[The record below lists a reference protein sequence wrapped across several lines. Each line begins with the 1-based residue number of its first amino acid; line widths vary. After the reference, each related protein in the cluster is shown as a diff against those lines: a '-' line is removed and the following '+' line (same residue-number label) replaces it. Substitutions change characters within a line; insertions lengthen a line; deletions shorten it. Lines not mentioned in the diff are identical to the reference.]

1 MLPPAALPMRILLA
15 TALAAVTLGAAP
27 AGDAFIGT
35 ISDSMCAQ
43 SHASM
48 RMGPTDAA
56 CTDACIEEHG
66 ASYVL
71 MVAGHVYWL
80 SDQRAPKA
88 FAGKKVKVV
97 GTLDTRTGTIAV
109 ISIAV
114 G

>member
-1 MLPPAALPMRILLA
+1 MRTVLA

-27 AGDAFIGT
+27 ASETFVGT

-71 MVAGHVYWL
+71 VDADHVYRL
-80 SDQRAPKA
+80 SDQRLPKA
-88 FAGKKVKVV
+88 FAGNKVTVV
-97 GTLDTRTGTIAV
+97 GTLDTRTGTITV
-109 ISIAV
+109 TSITV